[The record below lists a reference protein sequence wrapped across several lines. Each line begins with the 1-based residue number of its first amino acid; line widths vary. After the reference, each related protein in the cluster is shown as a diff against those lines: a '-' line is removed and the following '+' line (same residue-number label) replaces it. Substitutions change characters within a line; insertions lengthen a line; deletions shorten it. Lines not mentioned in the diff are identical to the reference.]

1 MGMDGS
7 GLSASDVLA
16 ISGARDGDG
25 LFGGGTSGGIL
36 ALIIIF
42 VLLFGNGGFG
52 GWGGNGAVANY
63 ATQADIQRGFD
74 TRTIVS
80 KLDGITNG
88 LCDGFYAM
96 NNSINGVNMNTMQ
109 GFNSVNQGIC
119 NLGYEQQSCC
129 CQTNRNIDSL
139 KYENAQNTCAI
150 VNAIHAD
157 GEATRAL
164 MQQNTVQEL
173 RDKLQERDNTIS
185 NFLQTQNILG
195 SIGRYVTNPPCYQGY
210 MGYGYG
216 YNNFGCGCNSG
227 VTVA

>member
-1 MGMDGS
+1 MAMDGS

-16 ISGARDGDG
+16 LTKDSDG
-25 LFGGGTSGGIL
+25 LFGGGSSGGIL

-42 VLLFGNGGFG
+42 VLLFGTGSGFGFG
-52 GWGGNGAVANY
+52 GGRENV
-63 ATQADIQRGFD
+63 ATQGEVQRSFD
-74 TRTIVS
+74 TNTIIN

-88 LCDGFYAM
+88 LCDGFYAT

-109 GFNSVNQGIC
+109 GFNSVNQGI
-119 NLGYEQQSCC
+119 NSLGYQMQQCC
-129 CQTNRNIDSL
+129 CENLRANDSL

-164 MQQNTVQEL
+164 MQANTVQEL

-185 NFLQTQNILG
+185 NLVQNSTLLNAV
-195 SIGRYVTNPPCYQGY
+195 GRFVLNPPCYQGY
-210 MGYGYG
+210 NGYGYG
-216 YNNFGCGCNSG
+216 CGCNTG

>member
-1 MGMDGS
+1 MAMDGS

-16 ISGARDGDG
+16 LTKDSDG
-25 LFGGGTSGGIL
+25 LFGGGSSGGIL

-42 VLLFGNGGFG
+42 VLLFGTGSGFG
-52 GWGGNGAVANY
+52 FGGNGAV

-88 LCDGFYAM
+88 ICDASYANANLI
-96 NNSINGVNMNTMQ
+96 NNVRFDTMQ
-109 GFNSVNQGIC
+109 GFNSVNQGIA
-119 NLGYEQQSCC
+119 NLGYEQQNCC
-129 CQTNRNIDSL
+129 CTTNRNIDSL

-164 MQQNTVQEL
+164 MQANTVQEL

-185 NFLQTQNILG
+185 NLVQNSTLLNAV
-195 SIGRYVTNPPCYQGY
+195 GRFVLNPPCYQGY
-210 MGYGYG
+210 NGYGYG
-216 YNNFGCGCNSG
+216 CGCNTG

>member
-1 MGMDGS
+1 MDGN
-7 GLSASDVLA
+7 GLSVADAMALA
-16 ISGARDGDG
+16 NGRDGDG
-25 LFGGGTSGGIL
+25 LFGGSTSGGIL

-42 VLLFGNGGFG
+42 VLLFSTGSGFG
-52 GWGGNGAVANY
+52 FGGNGAV

-80 KLDGITNG
+80 KLDGISNG
-88 LCDGFYAM
+88 ICDLGYANANLI
-96 NNSINGVNMNTMQ
+96 NNVRFDAMQ
-109 GFNSVNQGIC
+109 GFNSVNQGIA
-119 NLGYEQQSCC
+119 NLGYEQQNCC
-129 CQTNRNIDSL
+129 CTTNRNIDSL

-164 MQQNTVQEL
+164 MQANTVQEL

-185 NFLQTQNILG
+185 NLVQNSTLLN
-195 SIGRYVTNPPCYQGY
+195 SVGRFVLNPPCFQGY
-210 MGYGYG
+210 NGYGCNTG
-216 YNNFGCGCNSG
+216 YYGCGCNTG

>member
-1 MGMDGS
+1 MAMDGS

-16 ISGARDGDG
+16 LTKDSDG
-25 LFGGGTSGGIL
+25 LFGGGSSGGIL

-42 VLLFGNGGFG
+42 VLLFGTGSGFG
-52 GWGGNGAVANY
+52 FGGNGAV

-80 KLDGITNG
+80 KLDGISNG
-88 LCDGFYAM
+88 ICDLGYANANLI
-96 NNSINGVNMNTMQ
+96 NNVRFDNMQ
-109 GFNSVNQGIC
+109 GFNSVNQGIA

-129 CQTNRNIDSL
+129 CTTNRNIDSL

-164 MQQNTVQEL
+164 MQANTVQEL

-195 SIGRYVTNPPCYQGY
+195 NIGRYVVNPACPYN
-210 MGYGYG
+210 YGYSN
-216 YNNFGCGCNSG
+216 YGCNCVGG

>member
-1 MGMDGS
+1 MAMDGN
-7 GLSASDVLA
+7 GLSVADAMALA
-16 ISGARDGDG
+16 NGRDGDG

-42 VLLFGNGGFG
+42 VLLFGTGSGFG
-52 GWGGNGAVANY
+52 FGGNGAV

-88 LCDGFYAM
+88 ICDASYANANLI
-96 NNSINGVNMNTMQ
+96 NNVRFDAMQ
-109 GFNSVNQGIC
+109 GFNSVNQGIA
-119 NLGYEQQSCC
+119 NLGYEQQNCC
-129 CQTNRNIDSL
+129 CTTNRNIDSL

-164 MQQNTVQEL
+164 MQANTVQEL

-195 SIGRYVTNPPCYQGY
+195 NIGRYVVNPACPYN
-210 MGYGYG
+210 YGYSN
-216 YNNFGCGCNSG
+216 YGCNCVGG

>member
-1 MGMDGS
+1 MAMDGN
-7 GLSASDVLA
+7 GLSVADAMALA
-16 ISGARDGDG
+16 NGRDGDG

-42 VLLFGNGGFG
+42 VLLFGTGNGFG
-52 GWGGNGAVANY
+52 FGGNGAV

-80 KLDGITNG
+80 KLDGISNG
-88 LCDGFYAM
+88 ICDLGYANANLI
-96 NNSINGVNMNTMQ
+96 NNVRFDAMQ
-109 GFNSVNQGIC
+109 GFNSVNQGIA
-119 NLGYEQQSCC
+119 NLGYEQQNCC
-129 CQTNRNIDSL
+129 CTTNRNIDSL

-164 MQQNTVQEL
+164 MQANTVQEL

-185 NFLQTQNILG
+185 NLVQNSTLLN
-195 SIGRYVTNPPCYQGY
+195 SVGRFVLNPPCYQGY
-210 MGYGYG
+210 NGYG
-216 YNNFGCGCNSG
+216 YNTGYYGCGCNTG

>member
-1 MGMDGS
+1 MAMDGS

-16 ISGARDGDG
+16 LTKDSDG
-25 LFGGGTSGGIL
+25 LFGGGSSGGIL

-42 VLLFGNGGFG
+42 VLLFGTGSGFG
-52 GWGGNGAVANY
+52 FGGNGAV

-80 KLDGITNG
+80 KLDGISNG
-88 LCDGFYAM
+88 ICDLGYANANLI
-96 NNSINGVNMNTMQ
+96 NNVRFDNMQ
-109 GFNSVNQGIC
+109 GFNSVNQGIA
-119 NLGYEQQSCC
+119 NLGYEQQNCC
-129 CQTNRNIDSL
+129 CTTNRNIDSL

-164 MQQNTVQEL
+164 MQANTVQEL

-185 NFLQTQNILG
+185 NLVQNSTLLNAV
-195 SIGRYVTNPPCYQGY
+195 GRFVLNPPCYQGY
-210 MGYGYG
+210 NGYG
-216 YNNFGCGCNSG
+216 YNTGYYGCGCNTG

>member
-1 MGMDGS
+1 MAMDGS

-16 ISGARDGDG
+16 LTKDSDG
-25 LFGGGTSGGIL
+25 LFGGGSSGGIL

-42 VLLFGNGGFG
+42 VLLFGTGNGFG
-52 GWGGNGAVANY
+52 FGGNGAV

-88 LCDGFYAM
+88 LCDGFYVT

-109 GFNSVNQGIC
+109 GFNSVNQGI
-119 NLGYEQQSCC
+119 NSLGYQMQQCC
-129 CQTNRNIDSL
+129 CENLRANDSL

-164 MQQNTVQEL
+164 MQANTVQEL

-185 NFLQTQNILG
+185 NLVQTQNILG
-195 SIGRYVTNPPCYQGY
+195 NIGRYVVNPACPYN
-210 MGYGYG
+210 YGYSN
-216 YNNFGCGCNSG
+216 YGCNCVGG

>member
-1 MGMDGS
+1 MAMDGN
-7 GLSASDVLA
+7 GLSVADAMALA
-16 ISGARDGDG
+16 NGRDGDG

-42 VLLFGNGGFG
+42 VLLFGTGSGFG
-52 GWGGNGAVANY
+52 FGGNGAV

-88 LCDGFYAM
+88 ICDASYANANLI
-96 NNSINGVNMNTMQ
+96 NNVRFDTMQ
-109 GFNSVNQGIC
+109 GFNSVNQGIA
-119 NLGYEQQSCC
+119 NLGYEQQNCC
-129 CQTNRNIDSL
+129 CTTNRNIDSL

-164 MQQNTVQEL
+164 MQANTVQEL

-185 NFLQTQNILG
+185 NLVQNSTLLNAV
-195 SIGRYVTNPPCYQGY
+195 GRFVLNPPCYQGY
-210 MGYGYG
+210 NGYGYG
-216 YNNFGCGCNSG
+216 YGCGCNTG

>member
-1 MGMDGS
+1 MAMDGN
-7 GLSASDVLA
+7 GLSVADAMALA
-16 ISGARDGDG
+16 NGKDSDG
-25 LFGGGTSGGIL
+25 LFGGGSSGGIL

-42 VLLFGNGGFG
+42 VLLFSTGSGFG
-52 GWGGNGAVANY
+52 FGGNGAV

-80 KLDGITNG
+80 KLDGISNG
-88 LCDGFYAM
+88 ICDLGYANANLI
-96 NNSINGVNMNTMQ
+96 NNVRFDGMQ
-109 GFNSVNQGIC
+109 GFNSVNQGI
-119 NLGYEQQSCC
+119 NSLGYQMQQCC
-129 CQTNRNIDSL
+129 CENLRANDSL

-164 MQQNTVQEL
+164 MQANTVQEL

-185 NFLQTQNILG
+185 NLVQNSTLLN
-195 SIGRYVTNPPCYQGY
+195 SVGRFVLNPPCFQGY
-210 MGYGYG
+210 NGYG
-216 YNNFGCGCNSG
+216 YNTGYYGCGCNTG

>member
-1 MGMDGS
+1 MAMDGN
-7 GLSASDVLA
+7 GLSVADAMALA
-16 ISGARDGDG
+16 NGRDGDG

-42 VLLFGNGGFG
+42 VLLFGTGNGFG
-52 GWGGNGAVANY
+52 FGGNGAV

-88 LCDGFYAM
+88 ICDASYANANLI
-96 NNSINGVNMNTMQ
+96 NNVRFDAMQ
-109 GFNSVNQGIC
+109 GFNSVNQGIA
-119 NLGYEQQSCC
+119 NLGYEQQNCC
-129 CQTNRNIDSL
+129 CTTNRNIDSL

-164 MQQNTVQEL
+164 MQANTVQEL

-195 SIGRYVTNPPCYQGY
+195 NIGRYVVNPACPYN
-210 MGYGYG
+210 YGYSN
-216 YNNFGCGCNSG
+216 YGCNTG

>member
-1 MGMDGS
+1 MAMDGS

-16 ISGARDGDG
+16 LTKDSDG

-42 VLLFGNGGFG
+42 VLLFGNGNGFG
-52 GWGGNGAVANY
+52 FGGNGAV

-80 KLDGITNG
+80 KLDGISNG
-88 LCDGFYAM
+88 ICDLGYANANLI
-96 NNSINGVNMNTMQ
+96 NNVRFDAMQ
-109 GFNSVNQGIC
+109 GFNSVNQGIA
-119 NLGYEQQSCC
+119 NLGYEQQNCC
-129 CQTNRNIDSL
+129 CTTNRNIDSL

-150 VNAIHAD
+150 LNAIHAD

-164 MQQNTVQEL
+164 MQANTVQEL

-185 NFLQTQNILG
+185 NLVQNSTLLN
-195 SIGRYVTNPPCYQGY
+195 SVGRFVLNPPCYQGY
-210 MGYGYG
+210 NGYG
-216 YNNFGCGCNSG
+216 YNTGYYGCGCNTG

>member
-1 MGMDGS
+1 MAMDGS

-16 ISGARDGDG
+16 LTKDSDG
-25 LFGGGTSGGIL
+25 LFGGGSSGGIL

-42 VLLFGNGGFG
+42 VLLFGTGSGFGFG
-52 GWGGNGAVANY
+52 GGRENV
-63 ATQADIQRGFD
+63 ATQGEVQRSFD
-74 TRTIVS
+74 TNTIIN

-88 LCDGFYAM
+88 LCDGFYAT

-109 GFNSVNQGIC
+109 GFNSVNQGI
-119 NLGYEQQSCC
+119 NSLGYQMQQCC
-129 CQTNRNIDSL
+129 CENLRANDSL

-164 MQQNTVQEL
+164 MQANTVQEL

-185 NFLQTQNILG
+185 NFMQSQGLLTAL
-195 SIGRYVTNPPCYQGY
+195 GRYVTNPPCYQGY
-210 MGYGYG
+210 NGYGYG
-216 YNNFGCGCNSG
+216 YGCGCNTG

>member
-1 MGMDGS
+1 MAMDGN
-7 GLSASDVLA
+7 GLSVADAMALA
-16 ISGARDGDG
+16 NGRDGDG

-42 VLLFGNGGFG
+42 VLLFGTGNGFG
-52 GWGGNGAVANY
+52 FGGNGAV

-80 KLDGITNG
+80 KLDGISNG
-88 LCDGFYAM
+88 ICDLGYANANLI
-96 NNSINGVNMNTMQ
+96 NNVRFDGMQ
-109 GFNSVNQGIC
+109 GFNSVNQGI
-119 NLGYEQQSCC
+119 NSLGYQMQQCC
-129 CQTNRNIDSL
+129 CENLRANDSL

-164 MQQNTVQEL
+164 MQANTVQEL

-185 NFLQTQNILG
+185 NLVQNSTLLN
-195 SIGRYVTNPPCYQGY
+195 SVGRFVLNPPCYQGY
-210 MGYGYG
+210 NGYGCNTG
-216 YNNFGCGCNSG
+216 YYGCGCNTG

>member
-1 MGMDGS
+1 MAMDGN
-7 GLSASDVLA
+7 GLSVADAMALA
-16 ISGARDGDG
+16 NGKDSDG
-25 LFGGGTSGGIL
+25 LFGGGSSGGIL

-42 VLLFGNGGFG
+42 VLLFSTGSGFG
-52 GWGGNGAVANY
+52 FGGNGAV

-80 KLDGITNG
+80 KLDGISNG
-88 LCDGFYAM
+88 ICDLGYANANLI
-96 NNSINGVNMNTMQ
+96 NNVRFDGMQ
-109 GFNSVNQGIC
+109 GFNSVNQGI
-119 NLGYEQQSCC
+119 NSLGYQMQQCC
-129 CQTNRNIDSL
+129 CENLRANDSL

-164 MQQNTVQEL
+164 MQANTVQEL

-185 NFLQTQNILG
+185 NLVQNSTLLN
-195 SIGRYVTNPPCYQGY
+195 SVGRFVLNPPCYQGY
-210 MGYGYG
+210 NGYG
-216 YNNFGCGCNSG
+216 YNTGYYGCGCNTG

>member
-1 MGMDGS
+1 MAMDGN
-7 GLSASDVLA
+7 GLSVADAMALA
-16 ISGARDGDG
+16 NGKDSDG
-25 LFGGGTSGGIL
+25 LFGGGSSGGIL

-42 VLLFGNGGFG
+42 VLFFSTGSGFG
-52 GWGGNGAVANY
+52 FGGNGAV

-80 KLDGITNG
+80 KLDGISNG
-88 LCDGFYAM
+88 ICDLGYANANLI
-96 NNSINGVNMNTMQ
+96 NNVRFDGMQ
-109 GFNSVNQGIC
+109 GFNSVNQGI
-119 NLGYEQQSCC
+119 NSLGYQMQQCC
-129 CQTNRNIDSL
+129 CENLRANDSL

-164 MQQNTVQEL
+164 MQANTVQEL

-185 NFLQTQNILG
+185 NLVQNSTLLN
-195 SIGRYVTNPPCYQGY
+195 SVGRFVLNPPCYQGY
-210 MGYGYG
+210 NGYG
-216 YNNFGCGCNSG
+216 YNTGYYGCGCNTG

>member
-1 MGMDGS
+1 MAMDGN
-7 GLSASDVLA
+7 GLSVADAMALA
-16 ISGARDGDG
+16 NGRDGDG

-42 VLLFGNGGFG
+42 VLLFGNGNGFGFG
-52 GWGGNGAVANY
+52 GGRENV
-63 ATQADIQRGFD
+63 ATQGEVQRSFN
-74 TRTIVS
+74 TNTIIN

-88 LCDGFYAM
+88 LCDGFYAT

-109 GFNSVNQGIC
+109 GFNSVNQGIA
-119 NLGYEQQSCC
+119 NLGYEQQNCC
-129 CQTNRNIDSL
+129 CTTNRNIDSL

-164 MQQNTVQEL
+164 MQANTVQEL

-185 NFLQTQNILG
+185 NLVQNSTLLN
-195 SIGRYVTNPPCYQGY
+195 SVGRFVLNPPCFQGY
-210 MGYGYG
+210 NGYG
-216 YNNFGCGCNSG
+216 YNTGYYGCGCNTG

>member
-1 MGMDGS
+1 MDGN
-7 GLSASDVLA
+7 GLSVADAMALA
-16 ISGARDGDG
+16 NGRDGDG

-42 VLLFGNGGFG
+42 VLLFGTGSGFG
-52 GWGGNGAVANY
+52 FGGNGAV

-88 LCDGFYAM
+88 ICDASYANANLI
-96 NNSINGVNMNTMQ
+96 NNVRFDTMQ
-109 GFNSVNQGIC
+109 GFNSVNQGIA
-119 NLGYEQQSCC
+119 NLGYEQQNCC
-129 CQTNRNIDSL
+129 CTTNRNIDSL

-164 MQQNTVQEL
+164 MQANTVQEL

-185 NFLQTQNILG
+185 NFMQSQGLLTAL
-195 SIGRYVTNPPCYQGY
+195 GRYVTNPPCYQGY
-210 MGYGYG
+210 NGYGYG
-216 YNNFGCGCNSG
+216 YGCGCNTG

>member
-1 MGMDGS
+1 MAMDGS
-7 GLSASDVLA
+7 GLSVADAMALA
-16 ISGARDGDG
+16 NGRDGDG

-42 VLLFGNGGFG
+42 VLLFGTGNGFG
-52 GWGGNGAVANY
+52 FGGNGAV

-80 KLDGITNG
+80 KLDGISNG
-88 LCDGFYAM
+88 ICDLGYANANLI
-96 NNSINGVNMNTMQ
+96 NNVRFDGIQ
-109 GFNSVNQGIC
+109 GFNSVNQGI
-119 NLGYEQQSCC
+119 NSLGYQMQQCC
-129 CQTNRNIDSL
+129 CENLRANDSL

-164 MQQNTVQEL
+164 MQANTVQEL

-185 NFLQTQNILG
+185 NLVQNSTLLN
-195 SIGRYVTNPPCYQGY
+195 SVGRFVLNPPCYQGY
-210 MGYGYG
+210 NGYG
-216 YNNFGCGCNSG
+216 YNTGYYGCGCNTG

>member
-1 MGMDGS
+1 MAMDGN
-7 GLSASDVLA
+7 GLSVADAMALA
-16 ISGARDGDG
+16 NGRDGDG

-42 VLLFGNGGFG
+42 VLLFGNGNGFGFG
-52 GWGGNGAVANY
+52 GCRENV
-63 ATQADIQRGFD
+63 ATQGEVQRSFN
-74 TRTIVS
+74 TNTIIN

-88 LCDGFYAM
+88 LCDGFYAT

-109 GFNSVNQGIC
+109 GFNSVNQGI
-119 NLGYEQQSCC
+119 NSLGYQMQQCC
-129 CQTNRNIDSL
+129 CENLRANDNL

-164 MQQNTVQEL
+164 MQANTVQEL

-185 NFLQTQNILG
+185 NLVQNSTLLN
-195 SIGRYVTNPPCYQGY
+195 SVGRFVLNPPCFQGY
-210 MGYGYG
+210 NGYG
-216 YNNFGCGCNSG
+216 YNTGYYGCGCNTG

>member
-1 MGMDGS
+1 MAMDGS

-16 ISGARDGDG
+16 LTKDSDG
-25 LFGGGTSGGIL
+25 LFGGGSSGGIL

-42 VLLFGNGGFG
+42 VLLFGTGNGFGFG
-52 GWGGNGAVANY
+52 GGRENV
-63 ATQADIQRGFD
+63 ATQGEVQRSFD
-74 TRTIVS
+74 TNTIIN

-88 LCDGFYAM
+88 LCDGFYAT

-109 GFNSVNQGIC
+109 GFNSVNQGIA
-119 NLGYEQQSCC
+119 NLGYEQQNCC
-129 CQTNRNIDSL
+129 CTTNRNIDSL

-164 MQQNTVQEL
+164 MQANTVQEL

-185 NFLQTQNILG
+185 NLVQNSTLLN
-195 SIGRYVTNPPCYQGY
+195 SVGRFVLNPPCYQGY
-210 MGYGYG
+210 NGYGCNTG
-216 YNNFGCGCNSG
+216 YYGCGCNTG

>member
-1 MGMDGS
+1 MAMDGN
-7 GLSASDVLA
+7 GLSVADAMALA
-16 ISGARDGDG
+16 NGRDGDG

-42 VLLFGNGGFG
+42 VLLFGTGNGFG
-52 GWGGNGAVANY
+52 FGGNGAV

-80 KLDGITNG
+80 KLDGISNG
-88 LCDGFYAM
+88 ICDLGYANANLI
-96 NNSINGVNMNTMQ
+96 NNVRFDAMQ
-109 GFNSVNQGIC
+109 GFNSINQGIA
-119 NLGYEQQSCC
+119 NLGYEQQNCC
-129 CQTNRNIDSL
+129 CTTNRNIDSL

-164 MQQNTVQEL
+164 MQANTVQEL

-185 NFLQTQNILG
+185 NLVQNSTLLN
-195 SIGRYVTNPPCYQGY
+195 SVGRFVLNPPCYQGY
-210 MGYGYG
+210 NGYG
-216 YNNFGCGCNSG
+216 YNTGYYGCGCNTG

>member
-1 MGMDGS
+1 MAMDGS

-16 ISGARDGDG
+16 LTKDSDG

-52 GWGGNGAVANY
+52 GWGGNGAAANY

-88 LCDGFYAM
+88 LCDGFYAT

-109 GFNSVNQGIC
+109 GFNSVNQGI
-119 NLGYEQQSCC
+119 NSLGYQMQQCC
-129 CQTNRNIDSL
+129 CENLRANDSL

-164 MQQNTVQEL
+164 MQANTVQEL

-185 NFLQTQNILG
+185 NFMQSQGLL
-195 SIGRYVTNPPCYQGY
+195 SALGRYVTNPPCYQGY
-210 MGYGYG
+210 NGYGYG
-216 YNNFGCGCNSG
+216 YGCGCNTG

>member
-1 MGMDGS
+1 MAMDGN
-7 GLSASDVLA
+7 GLSVADAMALA
-16 ISGARDGDG
+16 NGRDGDG
-25 LFGGGTSGGIL
+25 LFGGSTSGGIL

-42 VLLFGNGGFG
+42 VLLFSTGSGFG
-52 GWGGNGAVANY
+52 FGGNGAV

-80 KLDGITNG
+80 KLDGISNG
-88 LCDGFYAM
+88 ICDLGYANANLI
-96 NNSINGVNMNTMQ
+96 NNVRFDGMQ
-109 GFNSVNQGIC
+109 GFNSVNQGI
-119 NLGYEQQSCC
+119 NSLGYQMQQCC
-129 CQTNRNIDSL
+129 CENLRANDSL

-164 MQQNTVQEL
+164 MQANTVQEL

-185 NFLQTQNILG
+185 NLVQNSTLLN
-195 SIGRYVTNPPCYQGY
+195 SVGRFVLNPPCFQGY
-210 MGYGYG
+210 NGYG
-216 YNNFGCGCNSG
+216 YNTGYYGCGCNTG

>member
-1 MGMDGS
+1 MAIDGN
-7 GLSASDVLA
+7 GLSVADAMALA
-16 ISGARDGDG
+16 NGRDGDG

-42 VLLFGNGGFG
+42 VLLFGTGNGFG
-52 GWGGNGAVANY
+52 FGGNGAV

-80 KLDGITNG
+80 KLDGISNG
-88 LCDGFYAM
+88 ICDLGYANANLI
-96 NNSINGVNMNTMQ
+96 NNVRFDAMQ
-109 GFNSVNQGIC
+109 GFNSVNQGIA
-119 NLGYEQQSCC
+119 NLGYEQQNCC
-129 CQTNRNIDSL
+129 CTTNRNIDSL

-164 MQQNTVQEL
+164 MQANTVQEL

-185 NFLQTQNILG
+185 NFMQSQGLLNAL
-195 SIGRYVTNPPCYQGY
+195 GRYVTNPPCYQGY
-210 MGYGYG
+210 NGYGYG
-216 YNNFGCGCNSG
+216 YGCGCNTG

>member
-1 MGMDGS
+1 MAMDGS

-16 ISGARDGDG
+16 LTKDSDG
-25 LFGGGTSGGIL
+25 LFGGGSSGGIL

-42 VLLFGNGGFG
+42 VLLFGTGNGFG
-52 GWGGNGAVANY
+52 FGGNGAV

-80 KLDGITNG
+80 KLDGISNG
-88 LCDGFYAM
+88 ICDLGYANANLI
-96 NNSINGVNMNTMQ
+96 NNVRFDAMQ
-109 GFNSVNQGIC
+109 GFNSVNQGIA
-119 NLGYEQQSCC
+119 NLGYEQQNCC
-129 CQTNRNIDSL
+129 CTTNRNIDSL

-164 MQQNTVQEL
+164 MQANTVQEL

-185 NFLQTQNILG
+185 NLVQNSTLLN
-195 SIGRYVTNPPCYQGY
+195 SVGRFVLNPPCFQGY
-210 MGYGYG
+210 NGYG
-216 YNNFGCGCNSG
+216 YNTGYYGCGCNTG

>member
-1 MGMDGS
+1 MDGN
-7 GLSASDVLA
+7 GLSVADAMALA
-16 ISGARDGDG
+16 NGRDGDG

-42 VLLFGNGGFG
+42 VLLFGTGNGFG
-52 GWGGNGAVANY
+52 FGGNGAV

-80 KLDGITNG
+80 KLDGISNG
-88 LCDGFYAM
+88 ICDLGYANANLI
-96 NNSINGVNMNTMQ
+96 NNVRFDGMQ
-109 GFNSVNQGIC
+109 GFNSVNQGI
-119 NLGYEQQSCC
+119 NSLGYQMQQCC
-129 CQTNRNIDSL
+129 CENLRANDSL

-164 MQQNTVQEL
+164 MQANTVQEL

-185 NFLQTQNILG
+185 NLVQNSTLLN
-195 SIGRYVTNPPCYQGY
+195 SVGRFVLNPPCYQGY
-210 MGYGYG
+210 NGYGCNTG
-216 YNNFGCGCNSG
+216 YYGCGCNTG

>member
-1 MGMDGS
+1 MAMDGS

-16 ISGARDGDG
+16 LTKDSDG
-25 LFGGGTSGGIL
+25 LFGGGSSGGIL

-42 VLLFGNGGFG
+42 VLLFGTGSGFGFG
-52 GWGGNGAVANY
+52 GGRENV
-63 ATQADIQRGFD
+63 ATQGEVQRSFD
-74 TRTIVS
+74 TNTIIN

-88 LCDGFYAM
+88 LCDGFYAT

-109 GFNSVNQGIC
+109 GFNSVNQGI
-119 NLGYEQQSCC
+119 NSLGYQMQQCC
-129 CQTNRNIDSL
+129 CENLRANDSL

-164 MQQNTVQEL
+164 MQANTVQEL

-185 NFLQTQNILG
+185 NFMQSQGLLNAL
-195 SIGRYVTNPPCYQGY
+195 GRYVTNPPCYQGY
-210 MGYGYG
+210 NGYGYG
-216 YNNFGCGCNSG
+216 YGCGCNTG

>member
-1 MGMDGS
+1 MAMDGN
-7 GLSASDVLA
+7 GLSVADAMTLA
-16 ISGARDGDG
+16 NGRDGDG

-42 VLLFGNGGFG
+42 VLLFGTGSGFG
-52 GWGGNGAVANY
+52 FGGNGAV

-88 LCDGFYAM
+88 ICDASYANANLI
-96 NNSINGVNMNTMQ
+96 NNVRFDTMQ
-109 GFNSVNQGIC
+109 GFNSVNQGIA
-119 NLGYEQQSCC
+119 NLGYEQQNCC
-129 CQTNRNIDSL
+129 CTTNRNIDSL

-164 MQQNTVQEL
+164 MQANTVQEL

-185 NFLQTQNILG
+185 NFMQSQGLLTAL
-195 SIGRYVTNPPCYQGY
+195 GRYVTNPPCYQGY
-210 MGYGYG
+210 NGYGYG
-216 YNNFGCGCNSG
+216 YGCGCNTG

>member
-1 MGMDGS
+1 MAMDGS
-7 GLSASDVLA
+7 GLSVADAMALA
-16 ISGARDGDG
+16 NGRDGDG

-42 VLLFGNGGFG
+42 VLLFGTGSGFG
-52 GWGGNGAVANY
+52 FGGNGAV

-88 LCDGFYAM
+88 ICDGFYAT

-109 GFNSVNQGIC
+109 GFNSVNQGI
-119 NLGYEQQSCC
+119 NSLGYQMQQCC
-129 CQTNRNIDSL
+129 CENLRANDSL

-164 MQQNTVQEL
+164 MQANTVQEL

-185 NFLQTQNILG
+185 NFMQSQGLLNAL
-195 SIGRYVTNPPCYQGY
+195 GRYVTNPPCYQGY
-210 MGYGYG
+210 NGYGYG
-216 YNNFGCGCNSG
+216 YGCGCNTG

>member
-1 MGMDGS
+1 MAMDGN
-7 GLSASDVLA
+7 GLSVADAMALA
-16 ISGARDGDG
+16 NGKDSDG
-25 LFGGGTSGGIL
+25 LFGGGSSGGIL

-42 VLLFGNGGFG
+42 VLLFSTGSGFG
-52 GWGGNGAVANY
+52 FGGNGAV

-80 KLDGITNG
+80 KLDGISNG
-88 LCDGFYAM
+88 ICDLGYANANLI
-96 NNSINGVNMNTMQ
+96 NNVRFDAMQ
-109 GFNSVNQGIC
+109 GFNSVNQGIA
-119 NLGYEQQSCC
+119 NLGYEQQNCC
-129 CQTNRNIDSL
+129 CTTNRNIDSL

-164 MQQNTVQEL
+164 MQANTVQEL

-185 NFLQTQNILG
+185 NLVQNSTLLN
-195 SIGRYVTNPPCYQGY
+195 SVGRFVLNPPCYQGY
-210 MGYGYG
+210 NGYG
-216 YNNFGCGCNSG
+216 YNTGYYGCGCNTG

>member
-1 MGMDGS
+1 MAMDGS

-16 ISGARDGDG
+16 LTKDNDG
-25 LFGGGTSGGIL
+25 LFGGGQAGGIL
-36 ALIIIF
+36 ALIIVFI
-42 VLLFGNGGFG
+42 LLFGGNGF
-52 GWGGNGAVANY
+52 GWGGNRENV
-63 ATQADIQRGFD
+63 ATQGEVQRSFD
-74 TRTIVS
+74 TNTIIN

-109 GFNSVNQGIC
+109 GFNSVNQGI
-119 NLGYEQQSCC
+119 NSLGYQMQQCC
-129 CQTNRNIDSL
+129 CENLRANDSL

-164 MQQNTVQEL
+164 MQANIVQEL

-185 NFLQTQNILG
+185 NFIQTNSIL
-195 SIGRYVTNPPCYQGY
+195 SNLGRYVINPACPYGY
-210 MGYGYG
+210 NGYG
-216 YNNFGCGCNSG
+216 YNTGYYGCGCNTG